1 MYSREKLERLL
12 RQAKVTTQS
21 IQKVS
26 QWMLTHRQNLAEMVT
41 LWAELIREGEA
52 EHQIVYLY
60 IANDAMQVGVRKFG
74 RHIAAV
80 FEEKLVEIIQQVMKD
95 GEEKVKRCAIKIVG
109 IWKERGVVTPS
120 LLAMLENVC
129 AGKPAIVEVLEA
141 DTMTEEKTAK
151 LLQEMTSDAIVERV
165 LEDMPEVVEATTT
178 TQLAAHVQDLVNATI
193 SADMLSDRM
202 FQLESSISVFH
213 HACAEQDEEEDGEVV
228 VVGEEKEQT
237 FPSVGGIAWSKMDQH
252 AYDLDVDSSRGHV
265 EQYRKN
271 LMDQAAKR
279 EALIKNLRG
288 LENIN
293 LFAFPQGVTTKE
305 EADQQEQALEKLYA
319 AACEAE
325 TLELKQLEE
334 QRAEFRARQASLA
347 ASASDPLYPG
357 YQAPQDLY
365 RSVAPTILT
374 RGLSDSGNNFVGYR
388 RSSHQDDQ
396 LHRSS
401 PAIRRHSSA
410 SAATNH
416 DFVDARYNDQHRFG
430 GENDG
435 YGGQDDRNGGQDDRN
450 GGQNNR
456 YSMDSPSMNKRVKLH
471 HSHSAEPQN
480 MQWQDVSRHSPPR
493 GGIPSNPYAAVERE
507 HTAFSPRGNR
517 YSPRDHYQAP
527 PPQPRQER
535 RTRWDSMP
543 EDRYNNHYDDR
554 RW

>member
-293 LFAFPQGVTTKE
+293 LFAFSQGVTTKE
-305 EADQQEQALEKLYA
+305 EADQQERALERLYA

-357 YQAPQDLY
+357 YQAPQDPY

-435 YGGQDDRNGGQDDRN
+435 YGGQSDRN

-493 GGIPSNPYAAVERE
+493 GGISSNPYAAVERE